1 MPPSDFHRVFGQHLA
16 TAELKNILSGFYK
29 SSNRAKPL
37 VISLH
42 GTPGTGKNFV
52 ADQIVSA
59 RYALGKKSEYIHG
72 YSGRINFP
80 MDNLAPQYSADLL
93 KEILKSID
101 SCPYQTFV
109 FDEVDKMPRG
119 VFESI
124 VGILDDNTFLK
135 ADMGKSIFIFIS
147 NLGGVELSKKL
158 HLLMRKEGLT
168 REDTVLRHFE
178 SVLEESA
185 YNDEGGLQRSR
196 SIEKAVIDYFIPFLP
211 LEQRHVEMCISRL
224 IAQITNR
231 PQPKVLQ

>member
-1 MPPSDFHRVFGQHLA
+1 M
-16 TAELKNILSGFYK
+16 
-29 SSNRAKPL
+29 
-37 VISLH
+37 
-42 GTPGTGKNFV
+42 
-52 ADQIVSA
+52 SA
-59 RYALGKKSEYIHG
+59 RYALGKKSQYIHG

-80 MDNLAPQYSADLL
+80 MDELAPQYSAELL

-158 HLLMRKEGLT
+158 HFLMRKEGLA
-168 REDTVLRHFE
+168 REDTLLRHFE

-224 IAQITNR
+224 IAQITSR
-231 PQPKVLQ
+231 PHPQVLQ